1 MDGGRRDYDHAPP
14 VAVAPAPP
22 PAEAPSP
29 AGSRRRP
36 RLRSFALNGLF
47 VLAVLYTL
55 RAEREFFLP
64 LVLGVL
70 LYLLL
75 RPAVRALAR
84 MGVRESIGGGVVML
98 ALVAALGL
106 GAYALSYPAATW
118 LARAPASLQQV
129 QQRLRPLAQR
139 VQRLT
144 RTAAEMERITTVAAP
159 GPPAQV
165 AVKEPSLGE
174 QLFGGMQTAVA
185 GAVVALTLAYFLLAS
200 GDLFLRKVV
209 QALPRL
215 SDRKRA
221 VEIAH
226 EMERHISSYL
236 FYTTVMNVAFGVGI
250 GLLLWALRMPN
261 PALWG
266 VVAGVTKF
274 VPYLGGLVCTVVLAL
289 ASLLAF
295 DHLWRA
301 LLIPGVFLAV
311 DTVHGNFVLPA
322 LLGRRFT
329 LNAPV
334 VFVGLVFWFFVWGVV
349 GALLAVPL
357 MAALKIVCERVEGL
371 GRIAIFLGDEVE
383 PHAS

>member
-1 MDGGRRDYDHAPP
+1 
-14 VAVAPAPP
+14 
-22 PAEAPSP
+22 
-29 AGSRRRP
+29 
-36 RLRSFALNGLF
+36 
-47 VLAVLYTL
+47 
-55 RAEREFFLP
+55 
-64 LVLGVL
+64 
-70 LYLLL
+70 
-75 RPAVRALAR
+75 
-84 MGVRESIGGGVVML
+84 ML